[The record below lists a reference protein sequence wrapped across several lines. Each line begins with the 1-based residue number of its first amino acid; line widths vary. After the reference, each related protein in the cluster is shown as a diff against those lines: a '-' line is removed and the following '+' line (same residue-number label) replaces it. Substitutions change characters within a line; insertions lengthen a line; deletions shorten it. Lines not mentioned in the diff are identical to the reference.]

1 MDSYL
6 FIYFFLGGGFKNLKN
21 IDFLF
26 QRTKNRIRRRRMNE
40 HSVCMNEDIP
50 TNYFFFTIFFVRDFQ
65 NVYKNARACALSLT
79 HTHTH
84 TTHTQIYTPFTSLHF
99 ISYYSPFCFFG
110 CLSKTTL
117 GIGQNNNNNNNK
129 ETHQCVRKLM
139 NITIV
144 IIIYFHFKLL
154 YTYDEYTSQC
164 ATHCQ
169 IVCII

>member
-1 MDSYL
+1 MRNHCFTFKSNSLFYIIHFPFIKWILIYL
-6 FIYFFLGGGFKNLKN
+6 FIFFLGAGFKNLKN

-84 TTHTQIYTPFTSLHF
+84 NAHSDLHTLYFTSLHF
-99 ISYYSPFCFFG
+99 
-110 CLSKTTL
+110 LL
-117 GIGQNNNNNNNK
+117 
-129 ETHQCVRKLM
+129 
-139 NITIV
+139 ITIL
-144 IIIYFHFKLL
+144 FLWMLK
-154 YTYDEYTSQC
+154 
-164 ATHCQ
+164 
-169 IVCII
+169 